1 MSRGDV
7 EGAGWNDA
15 ALEMK
20 NVEGGEDD
28 NEPRETDFHPYVK
41 VRVSTNNAIKKTRA
55 LDHSDMNPEWNEA
68 LVFDIPG
75 RMKLKREGSVSQ
87 SILSLSGLGSNRK
100 KNETHGLGLISTLKA
115 VNHGPEEIEF
125 SFEAWHKDAKM
136 SLDDKIGS
144 ANLGLPLSKFSNE
157 DHWTSRES
165 VRLYDERGIASDF
178 TYSGKVE
185 GSVRWGAEATRG
197 VGRARNTY
205 HEAAC
210 IKVLLRC
217 REKREPS
224 RSSPQ

>member
-1 MSRGDV
+1 MPATTLATAGTQKSSTVMSRGDV
-7 EGAGWNDA
+7 EGAGGNDA

-75 RMKLKREGSVSQ
+75 RMKLKGEGSVSQ
-87 SILSLSGLGSNRK
+87 SILSLGGLGSNRK

-165 VRLYDERGIASDF
+165 VRLYDERGIASQDSYTF
-178 TYSGKVE
+178 
-185 GSVRWGAEATRG
+185 W
-197 VGRARNTY
+197 
-205 HEAAC
+205 
-210 IKVLLRC
+210 
-217 REKREPS
+217 
-224 RSSPQ
+224 